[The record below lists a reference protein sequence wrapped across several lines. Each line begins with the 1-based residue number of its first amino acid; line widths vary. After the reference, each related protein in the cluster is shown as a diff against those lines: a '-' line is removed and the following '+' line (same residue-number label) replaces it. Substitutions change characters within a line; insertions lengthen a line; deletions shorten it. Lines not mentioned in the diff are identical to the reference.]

1 MSQSAWNHQRF
12 CPVILSILMTYNNS
26 KCFIYIIVLF
36 VLLLFSWSIQLI
48 RFLIHFPIDFTK
60 LVNFNTRISLSVFQ
74 LMTRIVLSI
83 FCSALVLVVLG
94 KMAYALLYN
103 PALILQPQPAWQ
115 VKKCFTVLRNV
126 LNGRTP
132 VVPTSSLSLLF
143 LNPQECAAHGRHNN
157 SLESLLEFPVEL
169 LHTGRPHLIQSCS
182 SLSGDFG
189 LFVILWREKKGMVR
203 QKGG

>member
-1 MSQSAWNHQRF
+1 M
-12 CPVILSILMTYNNS
+12 
-26 KCFIYIIVLF
+26 
-36 VLLLFSWSIQLI
+36 LLLLSWSIQLI
-48 RFLIHFPIDFTK
+48 RFLIHFLIDFTK

-115 VKKCFTVLRNV
+115 VKKCFSCSQKRFEWAHTSSSHLQPEPPLSKSPGVCSSWEAQQQFGITIGVPSGVFAYGPPSLNTVLFKHV
-126 LNGRTP
+126 WGFWFVCYTMKGGGR
-132 VVPTSSLSLLF
+132 
-143 LNPQECAAHGRHNN
+143 
-157 SLESLLEFPVEL
+157 
-169 LHTGRPHLIQSCS
+169 
-182 SLSGDFG
+182 
-189 LFVILWREKKGMVR
+189 MVR

>member
-1 MSQSAWNHQRF
+1 
-12 CPVILSILMTYNNS
+12 MTYNNS

-36 VLLLFSWSIQLI
+36 VLLLLSWSIQLI

-115 VKKCFTVLRNV
+115 VKKCFSCSQKRFEWAHTSSSHLQPEPPLSKSPGVCSSWEAQQQFGITIGVPSGVFAYGPPSLNTVLFKHVWGFWFVCYTMRGGGEG
-126 LNGRTP
+126 NGEAKRG
-132 VVPTSSLSLLF
+132 V
-143 LNPQECAAHGRHNN
+143 EAE
-157 SLESLLEFPVEL
+157 LE
-169 LHTGRPHLIQSCS
+169 
-182 SLSGDFG
+182 
-189 LFVILWREKKGMVR
+189 
-203 QKGG
+203 